1 MKERRRETKVEPS
14 TEIVGLRDEPGKGK
28 KTERRSKLG
37 KLERS
42 LMDKYKDIMSVF
54 GVRVFTVCIILY
66 LERT

>member
-1 MKERRRETKVEPS
+1 M
-14 TEIVGLRDEPGKGK
+14 EIVGLRDESGKGK